1 MIAKSKKSKKSLS
14 RNNTRSKKSNN
25 MIFGKT
31 LNTIPNAIPII
42 KNFTFN
48 KNTKQT
54 QKHNK
59 PKTIKQYCEIYKN
72 DVTGKVN
79 MPLYNSCKINQY
91 CRKYKC
97 KDIDKKFKQSQIK
110 KLGTNYNTLLMSS
123 LYNKCPA
130 EMSDKSRKR
139 CNNRA
144 MLKFYEDNNLGSV
157 YKSVLECDK
166 KTCAKERKIFQNNL
180 FRIRNKKNKKIRIH
194 KPLVIEELPDKEMIE
209 IN

>member
-1 MIAKSKKSKKSLS
+1 
-14 RNNTRSKKSNN
+14 
-25 MIFGKT
+25 
-31 LNTIPNAIPII
+31 
-42 KNFTFN
+42 
-48 KNTKQT
+48 
-54 QKHNK
+54 
-59 PKTIKQYCEIYKN
+59 
-72 DVTGKVN
+72 
-79 MPLYNSCKINQY
+79 
-91 CRKYKC
+91 
-97 KDIDKKFKQSQIK
+97 
-110 KLGTNYNTLLMSS
+110 MSS
-123 LYNKCPA
+123 LYNKCPV

-157 YKSVLECDK
+157 YKSVLECDN